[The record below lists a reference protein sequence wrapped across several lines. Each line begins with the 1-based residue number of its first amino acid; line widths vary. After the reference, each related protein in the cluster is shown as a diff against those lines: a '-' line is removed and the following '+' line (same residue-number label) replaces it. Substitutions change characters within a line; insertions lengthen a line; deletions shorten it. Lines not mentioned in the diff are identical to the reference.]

1 MRQLKRA
8 AHAQLESHNVEEKRS
23 LLCGRRSRGRCG
35 EIAAAWNS
43 AAAASCLPG
52 GE

>member
-1 MRQLKRA
+1 MHSLNRTTLKKSVPFFADRI
-8 AHAQLESHNVEEKRS
+8 RD
-23 LLCGRRSRGRCG
+23 RGRCG

-43 AAAASCLPG
+43 AAAASCLLG